1 MNIFYNYFGVHEE
14 KYFYKS
20 ELEVFMDP
28 ISLSILKIVA
38 KEEIISSGGVTP
50 YKIMRELNLY
60 PTFTYKLVR
69 RLEVAGVLSC
79 TKSIKKQTMRVDDIR
94 RLVTL

>member
-1 MNIFYNYFGVHEE
+1 
-14 KYFYKS
+14 
-20 ELEVFMDP
+20 MDP

-60 PTFTYKLVR
+60 PPLLINWYSGWKL
-69 RLEVAGVLSC
+69 
-79 TKSIKKQTMRVDDIR
+79 
-94 RLVTL
+94 LVF

>member
-1 MNIFYNYFGVHEE
+1 
-14 KYFYKS
+14 
-20 ELEVFMDP
+20 MDP

-60 PTFTYKLVR
+60 PSFAYKLVR

-79 TKSIKKQTMRVDDIR
+79 TKSIKSR
-94 RLVTL
+94 RCVLTIYGVLLLYRHDEEFRPYAEKLFAKNLG